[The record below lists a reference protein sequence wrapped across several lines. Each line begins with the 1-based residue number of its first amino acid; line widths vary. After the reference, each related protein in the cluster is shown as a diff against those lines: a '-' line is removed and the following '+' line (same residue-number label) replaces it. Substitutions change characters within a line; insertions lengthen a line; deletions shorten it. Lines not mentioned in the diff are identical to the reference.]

1 MTDAPSKVDVG
12 PNPALSAVRM
22 EQGWLTASRLGPNSE
37 KSQAD
42 SGPVFAFPF
51 DILPSPNFN
60 ERPAGVEIDSVVVHC
75 MSLPERS
82 HDSRNP
88 VDLFLNR
95 LNTQAHPEFA
105 ELAGLE
111 VSSHFIID
119 RQGKVLQFVSCDK
132 RAWHAGASAAMGR
145 ENFNH
150 FSIGIELIGDIYS
163 TFEPVQYTR
172 LGDLL
177 VCLSRAYA
185 LKFIFAHSEIAPTRK
200 TDPGPFFR
208 WESFRKPNSYAIQL
222 A

>member
-12 PNPALSAVRM
+12 PNPAASVLRM
-22 EQGWLTASRLGPNSE
+22 EQGWLATSRLGPVLGNSE
-37 KSQAD
+37 PD
-42 SGPVFAFPF
+42 SGPAYAFPF

-60 ERPAGVEIDSVVVHC
+60 DRPAGVEIDSVVLHC

-82 HDSRNP
+82 RESRYP

-105 ELAGLE
+105 ELVGLE

-119 RQGKVLQFVSCDK
+119 RLGKVLQFVSCDK
-132 RAWHAGASAAMGR
+132 RAWHAGVSAAMGR

-163 TFEPVQYTR
+163 TFEPAQYTS
-172 LGDLL
+172 LGALL
-177 VCLSRAYA
+177 GVLQGTYA
-185 LKFIFAHSEIAPTRK
+185 LKFIFAHSEIAPARK